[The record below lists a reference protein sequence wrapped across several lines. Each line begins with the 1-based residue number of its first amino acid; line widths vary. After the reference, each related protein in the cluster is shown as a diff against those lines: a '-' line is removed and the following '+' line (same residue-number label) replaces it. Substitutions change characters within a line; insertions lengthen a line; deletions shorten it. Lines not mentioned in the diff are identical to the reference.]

1 MDGGLAEGGEGRQ
14 DMSRDG
20 TPDVRLPWAGPTLAA
35 AAFAAVFAMFAWQL
49 CVYRQNVRAASERD
63 LQSRAELAAIV
74 LAEPLKTL
82 DFRAIR
88 DFGEQCRVDGLRLRI
103 CQGPRFFV
111 SEDAQSGRTGFYDT
125 MGGDGRA
132 YVFKAARSGDCWVGM
147 GRPAWQVFAPFA
159 AALVVI
165 VLAGLVGVVGVV
177 LFFFAIWRQRVRIR
191 ALARM
196 ERFRREFVADV
207 SHEIKTPLTGIIGA
221 AEMMEHEAGKRGD
234 GGAMAT
240 LAHMV
245 GKESRRLNA
254 LVRQILDLSR
264 LEREGMRLDI
274 EDTDL
279 SELVRETVGRFHAMA
294 EAARVVVSVSAPP
307 GGVHVRCDGALVA
320 QALGNL
326 VENAIRHS
334 GSPTVVVSCAADGKG
349 VRLAVEDCGCGIPP
363 KEMPRVFERF
373 HRVDVARSADTG
385 GSGLGLAIVRRIA
398 RLHGGEVGCEPV
410 APHGVRFTM
419 CIPSAK
425 P

>member
-1 MDGGLAEGGEGRQ
+1 MPRRRSPTAD
-14 DMSRDG
+14 
-20 TPDVRLPWAGPTLAA
+20 LP
-35 AAFAAVFAMFAWQL
+35 
-49 CVYRQNVRAASERD
+49 
-63 LQSRAELAAIV
+63 
-74 LAEPLKTL
+74 
-82 DFRAIR
+82 
-88 DFGEQCRVDGLRLRI
+88 
-103 CQGPRFFV
+103 GPRFFV
-111 SEDAQSGRTGFYDT
+111 SEDAQSGRTGFYDA

-165 VLAGLVGVVGVV
+165 VLAGLLGVVGVV

-264 LEREGMRLDI
+264 LEREDAAGHRGHRPVGARPRDRRTLPRHGGGRRGRRLRVSSAWRRPCAMRW
-274 EDTDL
+274 
-279 SELVRETVGRFHAMA
+279 SSRRAG
-294 EAARVVVSVSAPP
+294 
-307 GGVHVRCDGALVA
+307 
-320 QALGNL
+320 LGNL

-373 HRVDVARSADTG
+373 HRVDVARSVDTG

>member
-1 MDGGLAEGGEGRQ
+1 
-14 DMSRDG
+14 MSRNG
-20 TPDVRLPWAGPTLAA
+20 MFDVRLPWAGPTLAA
-35 AAFAAVFAMFAWQL
+35 AAFAAVFAMFVWQL
-49 CVYRQNVRAASERD
+49 AVYRQNVRTSSERD

-82 DFRAIR
+82 DFRSIR

-111 SEDAQSGRTGFYDT
+111 SEAAQPGRTGFYDT
-125 MGGDGRA
+125 MDGDGRT
-132 YVFKAARSGDCWVGM
+132 YVFKTARSGDCWVGV
-147 GRPAWQVFAPFA
+147 GRPVWQVFAPFA

-165 VLAGLVGVVGVV
+165 VLAGLLGVVGVV

-196 ERFRREFVADV
+196 ERFQREFVADV

-221 AEMMEHEAGKRGD
+221 AEMMEHEAKKRGD
-234 GGAMAT
+234 DGAMAT

-264 LEREGMRLDI
+264 LEREGVRMNI
-274 EDTDL
+274 ADTDL
-279 SELVRETVGRFHAMA
+279 SELVRETIVRFHALA
-294 EAARVVVSVSAPP
+294 ETARVVVTASVPA
-307 GGVHVRCDGALVA
+307 GGVHLRCDGVLIA

-334 GSPTVVVSCAADGKG
+334 GASTVVVSCAADGKG
-349 VRLAVEDCGCGIPP
+349 ARLAVEDCGRGIPS
-363 KEMPRVFERF
+363 KEIPRIFERF
-373 HRVDVARSADTG
+373 HRLDSARSSNTG

-398 RLHGGEVGCEPV
+398 RLHGGEVGCEPI

-419 CIPSAK
+419 CIPSVK
-425 P
+425 L